1 MKIPFDSPEA
11 RTINEKIFETIYYGS
26 METSMELSKKRDS
39 GLNEIKSLMG
49 KDELDETEQSRL
61 AELKKKFK
69 YIDREFNRDKYIGSY
84 SSFEGSPASKGQF
97 QFDLWD
103 AKPSEEMEPKWNKLK
118 KDVQKWGIRNSL
130 LLAPMPTASTS
141 QILGNN
147 ECIEPFN
154 SAIYV
159 RRVLAGEFIVI
170 NKYLISD
177 LIEANIW
184 NSDLKNKIIA
194 NNGSVQNITE
204 IPDDIKRIYKNI
216 WEIGNKAIIDMSADR
231 GKYICQ
237 SQSLNLF
244 MAEP

>member
-1 MKIPFDSPEA
+1 
-11 RTINEKIFETIYYGS
+11 
-26 METSMELSKKRDS
+26 METSMELSKKRDT
-39 GLNEIKSLMG
+39 GLNEIKSLME
-49 KDELDETEQSRL
+49 KEKLDETEQSRL
-61 AELKKKFK
+61 TELTRKFK
-69 YIDREFNRDKYIGSY
+69 YTDREINRDKYIGSY
-84 SSFEGSPASKGQF
+84 SSFEDSPASKGQF
-97 QFDLWD
+97 QFDLWGS
-103 AKPSEEMEPKWNKLK
+103 KPSDDMVQKWNKLK

-130 LLAPMPTASTS
+130 LLAPIPTASTS

-154 SAIYV
+154 YAIYL

-177 LIEANIW
+177 LIERNIW

-194 NNGSVQNITE
+194 NNGSVQNIDE
-204 IPDDIKRIYKNI
+204 IPDDIKKIYKNI
-216 WEIGNKAIIDMSADR
+216 CEIGNKALIDMSSDR

>member
-1 MKIPFDSPEA
+1 
-11 RTINEKIFETIYYGS
+11 
-26 METSMELSKKRDS
+26 METSMELSKKRDT
-39 GLNEIKSLMG
+39 GLNEIKSLME
-49 KDELDETEQSRL
+49 KENLDETEQSRL
-61 AELKKKFK
+61 TELTRKFK
-69 YIDREFNRDKYIGSY
+69 YTDREINRDKYIGSY
-84 SSFEGSPASKGQF
+84 SSFEDSPASKGQF
-97 QFDLWD
+97 QFDLWG
-103 AKPSEEMEPKWNKLK
+103 ATPSDDMLQKWNKLK

-130 LLAPMPTASTS
+130 LMAPMPTASTS

-154 SAIYV
+154 YAIYL

-177 LIEANIW
+177 LIERNIW

-194 NNGSVQNITE
+194 NNGSVQNIDE
-204 IPDDIKRIYKNI
+204 IPDDIKKNYKNI
-216 WEIGNKAIIDMSADR
+216 CEIGNKALIDMSADR